1 MAAVDTS
8 ASVSPELLE
17 QISAELKRLA
27 EDYDVLVVE
36 CDAEIQSVYPYR
48 PLESVRGRGG
58 TDLCPP
64 LKPEFLRQHDVDL
77 AIYFTDGFGDAPE
90 KPPGIPVVWCITEN
104 GECPVEWGR
113 EVRMSAPD
121 PQKNQG
127 KGRKP

>member
-8 ASVSPELLE
+8 ASITPDLLE

-36 CDAEIQSVYPYR
+36 CDAEIQRVYHYR
-48 PLESVRGRGG
+48 PLDSVIGGGG

-64 LKPEFLRQHDVDL
+64 LETTFLRKHHIDL

-90 KPPGIPVVWCITEN
+90 KSPGVPVVWCITEK
-104 GECPVEWGR
+104 GECPANWGR
-113 EVRMSAPD
+113 EVRMSAPAVR
-121 PQKNQG
+121 KNHEE
-127 KGRKP
+127 GRKP